1 MRSEFEWQR
10 MIGEKLY
17 SPQKVNDGTWNRV
30 HAAQKAFNDSEYW
43 HDTAALEE
51 LKKCFGRA
59 TDSMTLI
66 PPVYFD
72 HGDRIFF
79 GEHFFANTDL
89 TILDENYVRFGD
101 NVFLAPH
108 VSIYT
113 AGHPI
118 DAAVRNTEVEYA
130 RPVTIGNDVWIGGN
144 VVINPGVTIG
154 DDVVIGSGS
163 VVTKDIPSHVIA
175 AGNPCRVIR
184 EITSKERA
192 YWQQAYARYITASQ
206 K

>member
-1 MRSEFEWQR
+1 MSKSEFEWNR
-10 MIGEKLY
+10 MMAGKLY
-17 SPQKVNDGTWNRV
+17 SPYRVGDDSWEKVHV
-30 HAAQKAFNDSEYW
+30 AQKRFNDSEFW
-43 HDTAALEE
+43 HDRSALNE
-51 LKKCFGRA
+51 LRKCFGSA
-59 TDSMTLI
+59 PEDIVLT

-79 GEHFFANTDL
+79 GKHFYANTNL
-89 TILDENYVRFGD
+89 TILDENEVRFGD

-118 DAAVRNTEVEYA
+118 DAEVRNTEVEYA
-130 RPVTIGNDVWIGGN
+130 RPVTIGSNVWIGGN

-175 AGNPCRVIR
+175 AGVPCRVIR
-184 EITSKERA
+184 EITEKDKE
-192 YWQQAYARYITASQ
+192 YWYARYQ
-206 K
+206 DYLEERG